1 MSTSPIAAVRLAS
14 ALVQVLDFSI
24 NTLRKEHAI
33 YQPTNDISPVDNATI
48 LQDIVN
54 TLYRLTDVVDQSD
67 LKKQQD
73 DKPGQKKNAKPGE
86 AAQQLIKQSEQVK
99 ELVEGLRDAFI
110 AAQALESPDGTI
122 WPTARDAL
130 LNGAWKKKDITSAKK
145 KLRALRRDVD
155 TTLLLA
161 LRQHLD
167 QDAKAGLPVSPQDDS
182 DASLGHLEKWQNEA
196 LDAINTNDWKPN
208 RKKNVE
214 DFVTIVD
221 KLITAENE
229 AHFCEETFKLLWF
242 DESDERL
249 HSIATPMAGSMN
261 WVFSDERMQDEGALL
276 DWLGNTRGEHLFWLT
291 GRPGS
296 GKSVLTKYL
305 FRNPHVFDY
314 LEAWSG
320 SAPGITAAYTFW
332 NCGTELQNSPVGLLR
347 TVLYEALQDMIY
359 GPLEQG
365 RDILQLLFQ
374 ERWEQFKSYGG
385 GLHDLSFAELR
396 TAFELMIS
404 DTDKKFLF
412 MIDGLEEMQEYSIEL
427 VDTII
432 SATQRENVKMIVSSC
447 ESPEYA
453 EAFRDRPKLVL
464 HEWTRRDSQAHI
476 LHTFDDWDA
485 LKSLRARPDN
495 VEEMNVINTLA
506 EKADGVYLWAKLATA
521 FILQGLEEGDSF
533 TALRYRAGELPHTL
547 ESLLSH
553 IVDSLPPDDA
563 KQFWKITTLL
573 ESHTHASPNLIP
585 LSFALTSDTKEAIA
599 ADTKPLK
606 SAEISKRID
615 DMRTLLDHTCS
626 SLLTI
631 FDTTPPPPDSSPSP
645 SPSPF
650 PSQHYYLKISYTH
663 RTIRTFLSIHHPHPN
678 IPVSYNPTTQ
688 WAASHLWSLKMLN
701 PSASHIWPAL
711 AASLESAL
719 RMYDRANVYPL
730 TYIESAVSAALSHHL
745 KASLTSDIPSF
756 PTNPST
762 TLTTFLDVAVLLN
775 FTGYIAL
782 KARDSDK
789 KDIRHA
795 IDFSREVRKRLGKD
809 GEMRWLGGKGRERLR
824 EEYGGERA
832 EVESVLVAWG
842 KDVKDKS
849 GKEKGVSR
857 FSVGSGSKV
866 TSKDG
871 KGKEENEAGMA
882 LEVPEYE

>member
-1 MSTSPIAAVRLAS
+1 MSTSPIPAVGLAS

-33 YQPTNDISPVDNATI
+33 YQPTNDTKPGDNAII

-54 TLYRLTDVVDQSD
+54 NLYRLTDLVERSD

-73 DKPGQKKNAKPGE
+73 EKPGQKKNAKPGE

-99 ELVEGLRDAFI
+99 ELVEGLRDALI
-110 AAQALESPDGTI
+110 AAQALESPDDAI

-130 LNGAWKKKDITSAKK
+130 LNGAWKKKDITSVKK
-145 KLRALRRDVD
+145 KLRGLRRDVD

-167 QDAKAGLPVSPQDDS
+167 PNAKAGLPVSSEDDP
-182 DASLGHLEKWQNEA
+182 DTSLGHLEKWQNEA
-196 LDAINTNDWKPN
+196 LDAMNTNDWKSN

-214 DFVTIVD
+214 DFATVVD
-221 KLITAENE
+221 KLIIAENE

-249 HSIATPMAGSMN
+249 HSIATPMSGSMN

-296 GKSVLTKYL
+296 GKSVLTKCL

-365 RDILQLLFQ
+365 QDILQLLFQ

-404 DTDKKFLF
+404 DTHKKFLF
-412 MIDGLEEMQEYSIEL
+412 MIDGLDEMEEYSSDL

-432 SATQRENVKMIVSSC
+432 SATQRENVKIIVSSC

-485 LKSLRARPDN
+485 LKSLRAKADN

-521 FILQGLEEGDSF
+521 FILQGLEDGDDF

-547 ESLLSH
+547 DSLLSH
-553 IVDSLPPDDA
+553 IVESLPPDDA

-606 SAEISKRID
+606 SAEITKRID

-631 FDTTPPPPDSSPSP
+631 FDTTPPSSSPSP
-645 SPSPF
+645 SPS
-650 PSQHYYLKISYTH
+650 HYYLKISYTH
-663 RTIRTFLSIHHPHPN
+663 RAIRTFLSIHHPHPN

-688 WAASHLWSLKMLN
+688 WAASHIWSLKTLS
-701 PSASHIWPAL
+701 PAASHVWPAL
-711 AASLESAL
+711 AGCLEAAL

-730 TYIESAVSAALSHHL
+730 GYIEAAAEAGMMHHNAAKSQGALDLPCFPAHSA
-745 KASLTSDIPSF
+745 
-756 PTNPST
+756 T
-762 TLTTFLDVAVLLN
+762 TLTSFLDIAVLLN
-775 FTGYIAL
+775 ITEYIAL

-789 KDIRHA
+789 KVIRHT
-795 IDFSREVRKRLGKD
+795 IDFSREMRKRLGKD
-809 GEMRWLGGKGRERLR
+809 GEMRWLGAKGRERLR

-832 EVESVLVAWG
+832 EVERCLVAWG

-866 TSKDG
+866 ASRDV
-871 KGKEENEAGMA
+871 KGKEVEAELE